1 MRFFSWRKWR
11 GWSDIT
17 ISLPSGS
24 RRRTRIIGVG
34 VVVVEGWHTVRFKY
48 RLVRR
53 QGRKKTAKSARKS
66 DEPTPGRE
74 QLTVRYFTWYSMLRL
89 PPSFCSSASPF
100 NFVENGRARDG
111 EIERKFSGG
120 SSSTGS
126 LILRLIF
133 SLNDFLKINEI
144 ILLTPERSG
153 VTM

>member
-11 GWSDIT
+11 GCSDIT

-24 RRRTRIIGVG
+24 RRRTRSIGVG
-34 VVVVEGWHTVRFKY
+34 VVVVEDGWHTVRFKY

-66 DEPTPGRE
+66 DEPTPGRD
-74 QLTVRYFTWYSMLRL
+74 QLTVRFFYKSMLRL

-100 NFVENGRARDG
+100 NFVENGRARDE

-133 SLNDFLKINEI
+133 SLIRKCKKFSYVFFFLPLI
-144 ILLTPERSG
+144 
-153 VTM
+153 